1 MKRFLIMYHSDDYK
15 LKRFVWIPDSS
26 KMDEMNLGTMDEM
39 NLGTKDIKTMSL
51 RGHFLYFQILS
62 NDFVVTWV

>member
-26 KMDEMNLGTMDEM
+26 KMDEMNLR
-39 NLGTKDIKTMSL
+39 TKDIKTMSL

-62 NDFVVTWV
+62 KDFVVTWV

>member
-1 MKRFLIMYHSDDYK
+1 MYHSDDYK

-26 KMDEMNLGTMDEM
+26 KMDEMNLR
-39 NLGTKDIKTMSL
+39 TKDIKTMSL

-62 NDFVVTWV
+62 KDFVVTWV